1 MRKRGIKIV
10 SLVLATALMSGT
22 LAGCKSKEVQVTT
35 DEILAKKQS
44 LAAETSKSETLPPDE
59 DEEEETTAERTGPEN
74 QGELPEGVTV
84 NRVEE
89 KQIES
94 TIIEDDVRKEE
105 IINQLREKLKEQ
117 KSSYKMDL
125 LLNFELIKLSKTT
138 GDGPRYYF
146 TLERERRQ
154 NKNKY
159 YSHIINSETYAGS
172 KAVTNTK
179 TYLLDN
185 GEKTFSYSKEFD
197 SLRDVEDRVDYLG
210 AIVDRDL
217 ESEIISFEQ
226 IDTNLILDVYEVA
239 EEKFEQTD
247 CYTLKCLYPLPRAL
261 ELIGINPIVAEV
273 DEENSKDFKATVKLY
288 VNRSDYDLIRF
299 EVTCMNALEKY
310 YDSFYN
316 NEESEEP
323 WKMEIHKCNASVN
336 VGSYNGVKIEIPK
349 EIEARLPEDLKKAA
363 NNELGMAVNVDD
375 KDSITLDGDF
385 AIGVSDDHKVE
396 TTEESV
402 EGSEGS
408 LEESS
413 EGNEETQTSN

>member
-1 MRKRGIKIV
+1 MRKRNIKIV
-10 SLVLATALMSGT
+10 SLMVASSMMVSMMT
-22 LAGCKSKEVQVTT
+22 GCQSKKVEVTG
-35 DEILAKKQS
+35 DEIIAKQQS
-44 LAAETSKSETLPPDE
+44 IEAEAEATKIETSADT
-59 DEEEETTAERTGPEN
+59 EETTVEETTKHEGPEN
-74 QGELPEGVTV
+74 QGSLPEGAVSQVVVEKETV
-84 NRVEE
+84 ATVV
-89 KQIES
+89 
-94 TIIEDDVRKEE
+94 EDDVRKEE
-105 IINQLREKLKEQ
+105 IINQLREKLREQ

-146 TLERERRQ
+146 TLQRERRQ
-154 NKNKY
+154 NKDKY
-159 YSHIINSETYAGS
+159 YSSIVNNETYAGS
-172 KAVTNTK
+172 RAVTNTK

-197 SLRDVEDRVDYLG
+197 SLKDVEDRIDYLG

-226 IDTNLILDVYEVA
+226 IDANLILDVYEVA
-239 EEKFEQTD
+239 EEKYEQID

-273 DEENSKDFKATVKLY
+273 DEENSQDFKATVKLY
-288 VNRSDYDLIRF
+288 VNRSDYDLVRF

-336 VGSYNGVKIEIPK
+336 VGNYNGVKIEIPK
-349 EIEARLPEDLKKAA
+349 EIEARLPEDMKLAA
-363 NNELGMAVNVDD
+363 NNELGMAVSVDD

-385 AIGVSDDHKVE
+385 AIGVSDEHKTSSETEANVEE
-396 TTEESV
+396 TTV
-402 EGSEGS
+402 A
-408 LEESS
+408 
-413 EGNEETQTSN
+413 N